1 MMKETKKEV
10 LRGYLD
16 RLQQGEEL
24 ASVRRD
30 FVRSFVDVQPEEI
43 MEAEQSLLRDGV
55 APQKLQKLC
64 DLHAALFCGSSEE
77 EIVAQRAATERAA
90 QAAPEL
96 DGLPEGHPISILRRE
111 NEVLEQQL
119 TALFR
124 LLGKK
129 EDGTAFAAAFPRLNA
144 LRAHYAKKE
153 ELLMPILY
161 RYGVTGPSEV
171 MWGVDD
177 EIKKE
182 LGVLT
187 KVLKED
193 AENVV
198 IYRGRLHDLMTRI
211 REMMVKEERIL
222 FPLTVRY
229 FTQEEWYAVYR
240 DDKEFAAVPSAD
252 TQLKWEEA
260 EAWCAEQQ
268 EALAREEI
276 FGGKVQL
283 ETGEL
288 TVRQLRALLALF
300 PVDITFI
307 DEDDVLRYFLNEG
320 KIFARPRSALG
331 RKVYECHPPQI
342 IPVVRQ
348 MLADFK
354 AKKRDHMVVW
364 RRIMGKPVGV
374 RYQAVYGED
383 GTYLGTVEFVQDFT
397 EALARFA

>member
-64 DLHAALFCGSSEE
+64 DLHSALFCGSSEE
-77 EIVAQRAATERAA
+77 EIAAQRAATERAA

-111 NEVLEQQL
+111 NEALEHQL

-187 KVLKED
+187 KALKED

-222 FPLTVRY
+222 FPLAVRY

-240 DDKEFAAVPSAD
+240 DDKEFAAVPPAD
-252 TQLKWEEA
+252 TQPKWEEA
-260 EAWCAEQQ
+260 ETWCAEQL
-268 EALAREEI
+268 EALAEELRH
-276 FGGKVQL
+276 GGGVQVL
-283 ETGEL
+283 CHDPGAAPQDRPGQKGSDYSVPDADPGGGNAEAPAEL
-288 TVRQLRALLALF
+288 TGIAHKDYRRKIGCTIGKGRQ
-300 PVDITFI
+300 
-307 DEDDVLRYFLNEG
+307 
-320 KIFARPRSALG
+320 PRS
-331 RKVYECHPPQI
+331 H
-342 IPVVRQ
+342 
-348 MLADFK
+348 
-354 AKKRDHMVVW
+354 
-364 RRIMGKPVGV
+364 
-374 RYQAVYGED
+374 
-383 GTYLGTVEFVQDFT
+383 
-397 EALARFA
+397 

>member
-1 MMKETKKEV
+1 MTRQEI

-16 RLQQGEEL
+16 RLQQGEAL
-24 ASVRRD
+24 DSVRRD
-30 FVRSFVDVQPEEI
+30 FVRAFLDVQPEEI
-43 MEAEQSLLRDGV
+43 MEAEQALLRDGV
-55 APQKLQKLC
+55 APQKLQKIC
-64 DLHAALFCGSSEE
+64 DLHSALFCGKSAEE
-77 EIVAQRAATERAA
+77 LAAQRAATERAA
-90 QAAPEL
+90 QAAPEI
-96 DGLPEGHPISILRRE
+96 DGLPAGHPISMLRQE
-111 NEVLEQQL
+111 NEVLGRQL
-119 TALFR
+119 ADLSR
-124 LLGKK
+124 LLAR
-129 EDGTAFAAAFPRLNA
+129 EETQAAFAEAFPRLNA

-187 KVLKED
+187 KALKED
-193 AENVV
+193 AENVT
-198 IYRGRLHDLMTRI
+198 IYRGRLRTLLTRI
-211 REMMVKEERIL
+211 QEMIVKEERIL
-222 FPLTVRY
+222 FPLTMRY
-229 FTQEEWYAVYR
+229 FTSEEWYAVYR
-240 DDKEFAAVPSAD
+240 DDEEFAAVPGAD
-252 TQLKWEEA
+252 ERQKWDEA
-260 EAWCAEQQ
+260 EAWCAAQR

-276 FGGKVQL
+276 LDGKVQL

-288 TVRQLRALLALF
+288 TVRQLRALLALV

-307 DEDDVLRYFLNEG
+307 DEHDVLRYFLNEG

-331 RKVYECHPPQI
+331 RPVYDCHPPQI

-383 GTYLGTVEFVQDFT
+383 GAYLGTVEFVQDFT
-397 EALARFA
+397 EALTHFA

>member
-1 MMKETKKEV
+1 MTRQEV
-10 LRGYLD
+10 LRSYLD
-16 RLQQGEEL
+16 RLQKGEAL
-24 ASVRRD
+24 ADVRRD
-30 FVRSFVDVQPEEI
+30 FVKSFVGVRPEEI
-43 MEAEQSLLRDGV
+43 MEAEQELMRDGV
-55 APQKLQKLC
+55 APRELQKLC
-64 DLHAALFCGSSEE
+64 DIHSALFCGESGE
-77 EIVAQRAATERAA
+77 EIASQRAATERAA
-90 QAAPEL
+90 LASPEPA
-96 DGLPEGHPISILRRE
+96 GLPEGHPVTALQRE
-111 NEVLEQQL
+111 NAALTQQL
-119 TALFR
+119 ESLSR
-124 LLGKK
+124 LLAQGKAA
-129 EDGTAFAAAFPRLNA
+129 AFAAAFPRLNA

-153 ELLMPILY
+153 ELLMPVLY

-187 KVLKED
+187 KALKED

-222 FPLTVRY
+222 FPLAVRY

-240 DDKEFAAVPSAD
+240 DDKEFAAVPPAD
-252 TQLKWEEA
+252 TQPKWEEA
-260 EAWCAEQQ
+260 ETWCAEQL

-276 FGGKVQL
+276 LDGKVQL

-383 GTYLGTVEFVQDFT
+383 DTYLGTVEFVQDFT
-397 EALARFA
+397 EALAHFA